1 MPLFWVSF
9 YAKHNHHVMLTFAN
23 NEPFSSPRPVYFTFV
38 ETKGKSL
45 EEVDAL
51 FGDATPHEKLEA
63 QDIKAPVEQ
72 RFDSATA
79 DDEKKSAT
87 TADLNV

>member
-1 MPLFWVSF
+1 M
-9 YAKHNHHVMLTFAN
+9 
-23 NEPFSSPRPVYFTFV
+23 
-38 ETKGKSL
+38 